1 MTLFKISLF
10 LTGFFSL
17 FAIPSYNGV
26 LLVHIFLVISLF
38 LSFCLLF
45 TKENIFL
52 LKAEY
57 SLLLI
62 GILYYA
68 SVMFGTINS
77 GAYEGLLTSQL
88 FFMSFLLVFIMH
100 KIGDNYKLIN
110 IFLKGFV
117 YSGIATSL
125 YCIIDFIYFYSGNF
139 NTLNNVIWP
148 QMLLSKSNEH
158 TFLNQINLFGIILFR
173 PSGFSWDPG
182 LSITGL
188 IIAFVFV
195 SESIVKLKLRKLVLL
210 LFSIAIII
218 STSRTSV
225 ISLLFYL
232 FIVKKVQNLYIRFG
246 YDKVS
251 VLNYLAVFILFFFL
265 YIGLFIP
272 YDGSISNLG
281 TARHL
286 KYFSSTFYFYR
297 QNIFEFLFGYGYTG
311 VGQYFNEYVPWL
323 KNTGDFYFDNNLNP
337 ESTLTNV
344 FFYGGS
350 IGSLF
355 WVITYLQSFLKGAKE
370 VKTILL
376 ILLLLSNGYA
386 INSVWF
392 NMIYNILI
400 IYGITK
406 WRQNE
411 IIH

>member
-38 LSFCLLF
+38 LSFFLLAIY
-45 TKENIFL
+45 KKNIFL
-52 LKAEY
+52 LKTEY
-57 SLLLI
+57 FLLSI

-77 GAYEGLLTSQL
+77 GAYSGLLTSQL
-88 FFMSFLLVFIMH
+88 FFMSFLLVIIMH
-100 KIGDNYKLIN
+100 KIGSNYKLIN

-148 QMLLSKSNEH
+148 QMFLSKADDH
-158 TFLNQINLFGIILFR
+158 TFLNRINLFGIILFR

-188 IIAFVFV
+188 IIAFVLL
-195 SESIVKLKLRKLVLL
+195 SENIVKLKLRKLVFL
-210 LFSIAIII
+210 LFIIAIII
-218 STSRTSV
+218 SISKTSI
-225 ISLLFYL
+225 ISLFFYL
-232 FIVKKVQNLYIRFG
+232 FIVKMVQNLHIKFG
-246 YDKVS
+246 YGKVPA
-251 VLNYLAVFILFFFL
+251 LNFLAVLILFFFL

-272 YDGSISNLG
+272 YDGSVSNLG

-286 KYFSSTFYFYR
+286 KYFSSIFYFYN

-311 VGQYFNEYVPWL
+311 VGKYFNEYVTWL
-323 KNTGDFYFDNNLNP
+323 KDFGNFYFDNNLNP
-337 ESTLTNV
+337 ESTLTNI
-344 FFYGGS
+344 FFYGGAV
-350 IGSLF
+350 GSLF
-355 WVITYLQSFLKGAKE
+355 
-370 VKTILL
+370 
-376 ILLLLSNGYA
+376 
-386 INSVWF
+386 
-392 NMIYNILI
+392 
-400 IYGITK
+400 
-406 WRQNE
+406 
-411 IIH
+411 